1 MVRGFSRCAAAAL
14 FAAAALWTPR
24 GFAAD
29 KVSIIM
35 SWTAEA
41 EHGGWYQAKA
51 TGLFEKYG
59 LDVTIRPGG
68 PQLNTAQLLAAGAVD
83 FRVGSNSG
91 NSLNFVKSGVPAVT
105 VAAMFQKEPS
115 VLIAHPDVGINS
127 IADMKGVPISVSQQI
142 VDTWW
147 QFLKYKFGFTD
158 SQVRP
163 YTFQIAPF
171 LVDKHLVQQGYVTS
185 EPFAIEQE
193 GHFTPKVFL
202 LADDAGYPSY
212 ATTIDTTA
220 AMVEKHA
227 DIVQQMVDAS
237 IEGWYSYMYGDP
249 KPGNDLIKKDNPD
262 MTDAQI
268 AFSIATMKK
277 YGIVDSGDS
286 LTDGIGVMT
295 DARWKAF
302 FDSAVAVGQYPKDID
317 YKKAYTLR
325 FVGTAHDRELAKRY
339 HP

>member
-1 MVRGFSRCAAAAL
+1 VNFRTSFRTATVAAVAMLGVAAG
-14 FAAAALWTPR
+14 AR
-24 GFAAD
+24 AAD

-51 TGLFEKYG
+51 TGIFAKYG

-68 PQLNTAQLLAAGAVD
+68 PMLNTGQLLAAGAVD

-127 IADMKGVPISVSQQI
+127 IADMKGVNISVSQQI

-158 SQVRP
+158 SQLRP

-185 EPFAIEQE
+185 EPFAIEKE
-193 GHFTPKVFL
+193 GHFKPKVFL

-212 ATTIDTTA
+212 ATTIDTTT
-220 AMVEKHA
+220 AMVEKHP
-227 DIVQQMVDAS
+227 DIVQHMVDAS

-249 KPGNDLIKKDNPD
+249 KPGNDLIKKDNPE
-262 MTDAQI
+262 MTDEQI
-268 AFSIATMKK
+268 AYSIGIMKK

-286 LTDGIGVMT
+286 LKLGIGAMT

-302 FDSAVAVGQYPKDID
+302 FDTAVAVGQYPATMD
-317 YKKAYTLR
+317 YKKAYTLQ
-325 FVGTAHDRELAKRY
+325 FVNKRHGIEMAK
-339 HP
+339 H

>member
-1 MVRGFSRCAAAAL
+1 MKLIFRSALAVFFATAGLMVGTAGVVRAD
-14 FAAAALWTPR
+14 
-24 GFAAD
+24 D

-41 EHGGWYQAKA
+41 EHGGFYQALA
-51 TGLFEKYG
+51 TGIYKKHG
-59 LDVTIRPGG
+59 LDVTIRQGG
-68 PQLNTAQLLAAGAVD
+68 PSLNTAQMLAAGAVD

-91 NSLNFVKSGVPAVT
+91 NALNFVQSGVPAMV
-105 VAAMFQKEPS
+105 VAAIFQKEPS
-115 VLIAHPDVGINS
+115 VLIAHPDAGINS
-127 IADMKGVPISVSQQI
+127 IADMKGVNISVSQQV

-158 SQVRP
+158 AQVRP
-163 YTFQIAPF
+163 YTFQLAPF

-193 GHFTPKVFL
+193 GHFKPKVFL
-202 LADDAGYPSY
+202 LADDAGYQSY
-212 ATTIDTTA
+212 ATTLDTTA
-220 AMVEKHA
+220 AMIEGKPDV
-227 DIVQQMVDAS
+227 VQRMVDAS

-268 AFSIATMKK
+268 AYSIGIMKQ

-286 LTDGIGVMT
+286 LKMGIGAMT
-295 DARWKAF
+295 DARWKSF
-302 FDSAVAVGQYPKDID
+302 FDSAVAVGQYKPDLD
-317 YKKAYTLR
+317 YKKAFTLK
-325 FVGTAHDRELAKRY
+325 FVNKGHGMEMAKK
-339 HP
+339 